1 MWLLKFKNW
10 HKNCVIR
17 PRCVKF
23 QVTDF
28 VFLINSWHEK
38 KKFYYT
44 ELHIL
49 QGTEENKK
57 KFIKDLKKEKEI
69 IRLEQVGNHI
79 FTLNKK
85 TIGRSLS
92 YAYSTAFDPRLIY
105 VKPVVQRVDGFE
117 EWEMACWDKE
127 PLMKIMKIPTF
138 EIELVSIENVKL
150 TDIFIPSIYP
160 SLSPKQR
167 EAIELAVK
175 QGYYNYPRKIDLE
188 KLAKIAKVKRQTF
201 QENLRRA
208 EKKLVP
214 FLTENLK

>member
-1 MWLLKFKNW
+1 MWLAKFKIW
-10 HKNCVIR
+10 HKTCILR
-17 PRCVKF
+17 PRCIKF

-28 VFLINSWHEK
+28 VYLINSWIEK
-38 KKFYYT
+38 RKFYYT

-49 QGTEENKK
+49 QGAEENKN
-57 KFIKDLKKEKEI
+57 KFIKELKKEKEI

-79 FTLNKK
+79 FTLNEETLKK
-85 TIGRSLS
+85 QF
-92 YAYSTAFDPRLIY
+92 YSPVFDPRIIY
-105 VKPVVQRVDGFE
+105 VKPVVQRIDGYE
-117 EWEMACWDKE
+117 DWEMACWDKE

-138 EIELVSIENVKL
+138 DVKLISIEDVKL

-160 SLSPKQR
+160 KLSPKQR

-188 KLAKIAKVKRQTF
+188 KLGKIAKVKRQTF

-208 EKKLVP
+208 EKKLIP
-214 FLTENLK
+214 FLTENIK